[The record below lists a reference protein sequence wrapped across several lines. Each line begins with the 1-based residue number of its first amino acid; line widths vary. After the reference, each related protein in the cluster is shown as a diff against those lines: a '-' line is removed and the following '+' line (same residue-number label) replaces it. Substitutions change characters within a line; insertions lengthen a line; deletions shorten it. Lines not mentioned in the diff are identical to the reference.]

1 MNNPSEAPPP
11 AAPPAQRPLVERPGA
26 LAALLVAAIA
36 IVFLPSLFG
45 DFLWDDVPLIRSN
58 AYVRDLS
65 RIGEALTH
73 DFWHVPARLEA
84 GGGFLRRYYRPVVT
98 LAYALQFKLFGES
111 PPGFHAV
118 SLALHAACSLL
129 VFGLVRRR
137 LGDTT
142 RAILPALLG
151 AALFA
156 LHPSRPESV
165 SWISGS
171 TDLWMTLWVLLALR
185 AWDRGSAPR
194 DLGRAALFL
203 SLAVLSKETA
213 IVAPALLAVDLT
225 LLPRAPDERR
235 TRWRAL
241 GLMALA
247 VAATM
252 GLRALVLPGLVPPNT
267 RELPS
272 MMPARVLSSL
282 GHYVAAVAWPW
293 RPSVDTALQRSDLR
307 GLPLYDRWSVALGA
321 AFALALA
328 ALAARAWRDPRWR
341 PWLADALWFVVA
353 LAPTVNII
361 PMGMKTLVALRF
373 LYLPMVGLAALTGRS
388 LDAASGT
395 RARPYALGFALAAL
409 VAFGR
414 VTSDHA
420 AHFASAEDLWTY
432 EARIHPCNQH
442 ALAEV
447 AAIEFRQGRLA
458 RVPATLQRAHRCA
471 VANGVGDDVV
481 TTMVQ
486 TAQFLLWTTPDQ
498 DQDTLTAV
506 RGFFDAMVDARSG
519 TARLETRQVH
529 MTLALQPGEF
539 RMRRALKLEAS
550 RAYAHLRTGRFDD
563 AERMLRALTQRDPYA
578 FTGRRYLA
586 MTLAAQGRLDASL
599 ALLDGLAR
607 NSPTAAEARALGE
620 RVAAARAAL
629 AAAGSDPVA
638 ATLAHARLFIDLGLN
653 ERARALVRSL
663 VTSEP
668 GRYEPLEIM
677 ILADIEDLRF
687 DAARGLLGETRARFP
702 RESLRWDALAQRIPP
717 AGP

>member
-11 AAPPAQRPLVERPGA
+11 AQRPLAERPGA
-26 LAALLVAAIA
+26 LAALLVVAIA

-45 DFLWDDVPLIRSN
+45 EFLWDDVPLIRSN
-58 AYVRDLS
+58 VYVRDLS

-98 LAYALQFKLFGES
+98 LAYALQFKLFGER

-118 SLALHAACSLL
+118 SLALHAACSVL

-137 LGDTT
+137 LGDTA

-171 TDLWMTLWVLLALR
+171 TDLWMTLWVLLAFR
-185 AWDRGSAPR
+185 AWDRSARPR

-203 SLAVLSKETA
+203 ALATLSKETA
-213 IVAPALLAVDLT
+213 IVAPALLAIDLT
-225 LLPRAPDERR
+225 LLPRAADERR
-235 TRWRAL
+235 ARWKAL
-241 GLMALA
+241 GLVALA
-247 VAATM
+247 VAASM

-272 MMPARVLSSL
+272 MMPVRVLSSL
-282 GHYVAAVAWPW
+282 GHYVAAVVWPW
-293 RPSVDTALQRSDLR
+293 RPSVDMALQRSDLH
-307 GLPLYDRWSVALGA
+307 GLPLYDRWSVTLGA

-341 PWLADALWFVVA
+341 PWLADTLWFVVA
-353 LAPTVNII
+353 LAPTVNIV
-361 PMGMKTLVALRF
+361 PMGMKTLVAMRF
-373 LYLPMVGLAALTGRS
+373 LYLPLVGVASLTGRA
-388 LDAASGT
+388 LDSAAAT
-395 RARPYALGFALAAL
+395 RARPYALGFALVAL

-414 VTSDHA
+414 VASDHA
-420 AHFASAEDLWTY
+420 GHFASAEDLWTY
-432 EARIHPCNQH
+432 EARIHPCDQH
-442 ALAEV
+442 ALVEV

-498 DQDTLTAV
+498 DQETLTAA
-506 RGFFDAMVDARSG
+506 RGFFDAMVDAPAG
-519 TARLETRQVH
+519 TARLDTRQVH
-529 MTLALQPGEF
+529 MTLALRPDEL

-550 RAYAHLRTGRFDD
+550 RGYAYFRTWRFDE
-563 AERMLRALTQRDPYA
+563 AERYLRALTRSDRYA

-586 MTLAAQGRLDASL
+586 MTLAAQGRLDESL
-599 ALLDGLAR
+599 AILDDLAR

-620 RVAAARAAL
+620 RVAAARSAL
-629 AAAGSDPVA
+629 AAAGSDSVG
-638 ATLAHARLFIDLGLN
+638 ATLARARLFIDLGLN
-653 ERARALVRSL
+653 EQARGLVRSL
-663 VTSEP
+663 ITSEP
-668 GRYEPLEIM
+668 ARYEPLEIM
-677 ILADIEDLRF
+677 IVAEIEDQRF
-687 DAARGLLGETRARFP
+687 DVARGLLGETRTRFP
-702 RESLRWDALAQRIPP
+702 REAPRWDALAQRIPP
-717 AGP
+717 ASP